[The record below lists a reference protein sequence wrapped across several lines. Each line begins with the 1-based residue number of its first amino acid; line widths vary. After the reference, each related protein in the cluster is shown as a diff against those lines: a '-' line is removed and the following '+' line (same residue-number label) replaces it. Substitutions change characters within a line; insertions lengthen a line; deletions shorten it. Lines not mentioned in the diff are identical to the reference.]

1 MRKIKKTMI
10 AMMTVC
16 SVFTI
21 SACKSAVT
29 ETSNTPPQMASTGGA
44 EDKVPDP
51 NAPILAI
58 VSIYELNENGV
69 GLKQKMDALDSDKV
83 NIDEMWKKLKE
94 YKIVPDDSEVLS
106 FEINGDKGVLDASSL
121 NKDNKYIVALGN
133 TLVENFSL
141 SGLDISV
148 NGETVVSDFDFDT
161 NYKKVE

>member
-1 MRKIKKTMI
+1 M
-10 AMMTVC
+10 
-16 SVFTI
+16 
-21 SACKSAVT
+21 
-29 ETSNTPPQMASTGGA
+29 
-44 EDKVPDP
+44 PDP